1 MAQNLYHSL
10 GDSVYQLLFAY
21 QYERKQRPV
30 TNDDQEDNCQTFLS
44 KLAYQLIFN
53 RYVPA
58 DASVPQ
64 ADVVNEDSDEDVE
77 VRY

>member
-1 MAQNLYHSL
+1 M
-10 GDSVYQLLFAY
+10 
-21 QYERKQRPV
+21 
-30 TNDDQEDNCQTFLS
+30 TNDDQEDDCQTFLS
-44 KLAYQLIFN
+44 KLANQLIFN